1 MRSARSAPARF
12 DELRAGLFM
21 TWPGSK
27 KKKIMKKKK
36 PIYYPM
42 NLPLK
47 FVAIAFNDYGG
58 IGFEFYSAVVR
69 PYFEG
74 LREKEEEAGGSGRDA
89 RKQKS
94 EFLQRVS
101 ITIAKGNSGP
111 SPRLYAP
118 RLAIFHR
125 TRLGH

>member
-1 MRSARSAPARF
+1 
-12 DELRAGLFM
+12 
-21 TWPGSK
+21 
-27 KKKIMKKKK
+27 
-36 PIYYPM
+36 M
-42 NLPLK
+42 NSPLK
-47 FVAIAFNDYGG
+47 FVAIAFNDFGG

-74 LREKEEEAGGSGRDA
+74 LREKEEEAGGSGWDA

-101 ITIAKGNSGP
+101 ITIAKGNS
-111 SPRLYAP
+111 RVLDCMHAP